1 MRMYESAWTQ
11 LKEIKRIRITAA
23 VHLHPR
29 IYKAI
34 RKEKDMDTIYK
45 YELSEA
51 GEKATLSFSSNGMVL
66 TINMKVSTSLKS
78 LNPSNLF

>member
-1 MRMYESAWTQ
+1 MRMYESAWNQ
-11 LKEIKRIRITAA
+11 LKQKKVIRITAA
-23 VHLHPR
+23 AHLHPR

-34 RKEKDMDTIYK
+34 RKEKDADTIYK

-51 GEKATLSFSSNGMVL
+51 GEKAILSSSSSALVL
-66 TINMKVSTSLKS
+66 TITLKIHTSLKS